1 MDSKTAQTTKLL
13 GNSGVI
19 EGMVLFSILK
29 DMSLLNDF
37 KLTDKDFLMEES
49 KHIYNLIRL
58 MESKGIEVVDETT
71 INVTISTNPTLQ
83 EFFKEY
89 GTARDLMRQAENVNA
104 TNFDSHY
111 DALLK
116 RNYLLELKEKGFN
129 IYQYT
134 EAFSEMDFEDC
145 VNFVEHKVI
154 STEIGNCRVGRGLEI
169 NTLELT
175 DSFINELINGEVFD
189 TLSFAETCPI
199 LNGVVNGMV
208 TGTSTIIAAP
218 SGCVDCDT
226 EYFNGYKW
234 VKISKYKTGDKVLQ
248 YNSNG
253 SAELVEPFDFIKLPE
268 KKLHHIKT
276 KYGVDQCL
284 SDEHT
289 VVLWSKYKGLVK
301 MSMVELIEKHNRLKF
316 GLEEKFI
323 TTFDY
328 AGKGINLSDEEIR
341 VMCAV
346 ICDGNFQRKYDN
358 MCRVN
363 LKKDRKKDRLRK
375 LLNDAHIEFEE
386 TPKKDNYVKF
396 LFEAPLRTKV
406 FGDEW
411 FTVNKR
417 QMQIIL
423 DEIYYWD
430 GNVYATKKGNERYSF
445 STTIK
450 ENADFVQFCLSS
462 CGFRSTISTYDRVN
476 EEYLTCGKTYKRK
489 SIEYNVLRT
498 TRTLC
503 GIGGNK
509 KTEIKDYETV
519 DGFKYCFTV
528 PSGMLV
534 LRRNNRIF
542 ITGNCGKS
550 SFVLSNIIFPI
561 VKAGEKVLLI
571 SNELTYKQYMMML
584 ISIIATKELGDYSVT
599 RDKVMKGRL
608 EDGHRKLKAIQK
620 YINEN
625 IKDKIQFI
633 NYNSGEVDIVV
644 KLMKKYSKQGFK
656 MAVFDTMKA
665 ENSADGKAWATLIE
679 NSKQLTYTAQE
690 CEMSFIMPY
699 QVAHGSYDRRVLSRA
714 DLSEGK
720 GVINVASVLLMFR
733 KVKSDEFD
741 DGKYAIKPYTYIKN
755 RETGK
760 WDKTNVEF
768 KDKTKQYIIVTVDK
782 NRFGKDSVHILYQ
795 FDGQYCTYK
804 ELGYCTPIP
813 DYIKG

>member
-37 KLTDKDFLMEES
+37 KLTNKDFLMEES

-175 DSFINELINGEVFD
+175 DSFIDELINGEVFD

-208 TGTSTIIAAP
+208 TGTTTIIAAP
-218 SGCVDCDT
+218 SG
-226 EYFNGYKW
+226 N
-234 VKISKYKTGDKVLQ
+234 
-248 YNSNG
+248 
-253 SAELVEPFDFIKLPE
+253 
-268 KKLHHIKT
+268 
-276 KYGVDQCL
+276 
-284 SDEHT
+284 
-289 VVLWSKYKGLVK
+289 
-301 MSMVELIEKHNRLKF
+301 
-316 GLEEKFI
+316 
-323 TTFDY
+323 
-328 AGKGINLSDEEIR
+328 
-341 VMCAV
+341 
-346 ICDGNFQRKYDN
+346 
-358 MCRVN
+358 
-363 LKKDRKKDRLRK
+363 
-375 LLNDAHIEFEE
+375 
-386 TPKKDNYVKF
+386 
-396 LFEAPLRTKV
+396 
-406 FGDEW
+406 
-411 FTVNKR
+411 
-417 QMQIIL
+417 
-423 DEIYYWD
+423 
-430 GNVYATKKGNERYSF
+430 
-445 STTIK
+445 
-450 ENADFVQFCLSS
+450 
-462 CGFRSTISTYDRVN
+462 
-476 EEYLTCGKTYKRK
+476 
-489 SIEYNVLRT
+489 
-498 TRTLC
+498 
-503 GIGGNK
+503 
-509 KTEIKDYETV
+509 
-519 DGFKYCFTV
+519 
-528 PSGMLV
+528 
-534 LRRNNRIF
+534 
-542 ITGNCGKS
+542 GKS

-561 VKAGEKVLLI
+561 VKTGEKVLLI
-571 SNELTYKQYMMML
+571 SNELNYKQYMMML

-625 IKDKIQFI
+625 IKDRIQFI